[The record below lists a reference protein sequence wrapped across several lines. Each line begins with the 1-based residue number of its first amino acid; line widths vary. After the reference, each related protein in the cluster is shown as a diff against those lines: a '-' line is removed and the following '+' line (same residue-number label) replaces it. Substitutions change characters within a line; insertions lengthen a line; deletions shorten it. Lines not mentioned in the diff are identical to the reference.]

1 MELFGI
7 GILEILAVFLLMAI
21 IFGPDRLPEMARQFG
36 RAVRELREYAR
47 DFRDEYL
54 TDFEEVKEEY
64 LEVRYELKQADSD
77 LRAEM
82 EELDSDLR
90 KTVQDSVDDAETAVQ
105 EAKIAAE
112 GSGGEGAVATA
123 AAKGKTETATDE
135 TKDESEQPRRA
146 RRVRPRRRQAS
157 ESGTSRPGKVIS
169 INRRRP
175 RA

>member
-1 MELFGI
+1 
-7 GILEILAVFLLMAI
+7 
-21 IFGPDRLPEMARQFG
+21 
-36 RAVRELREYAR
+36 
-47 DFRDEYL
+47 
-54 TDFEEVKEEY
+54 
-64 LEVRYELKQADSD
+64 
-77 LRAEM
+77 M

-135 TKDESEQPRRA
+135 TDESEQPRRA
-146 RRVRPRRRQAS
+146 RRVRPRRRPAS